1 MDYASSDEEDV
12 YMKSKSED
20 EEITD
25 LQDLRLDLDRF
36 QQVLIMCVFE
46 NVGGHCSGGAEEQC

>member
-1 MDYASSDEEDV
+1 MDYVSSDEEDV

-36 QQVLIMCVFE
+36 QQVLIMRAFE
-46 NVGGHCSGGAEEQC
+46 IVGGHCSGGAEEQC

>member
-1 MDYASSDEEDV
+1 MDYVSSDEEDV

-36 QQVLIMCVFE
+36 QQVLIMRVFE

>member
-1 MDYASSDEEDV
+1 MDYVSSDEEDV

-36 QQVLIMCVFE
+36 QQVLLMYVFE

>member
-1 MDYASSDEEDV
+1 MEYVSSDEEDV

-25 LQDLRLDLDRF
+25 LRDLRLDLDRF
-36 QQVLIMCVFE
+36 QQVLFMRTPE
-46 NVGGHCSGGAEEQC
+46 NVGRYCPGSAEEQC

>member
-1 MDYASSDEEDV
+1 MDYVSSDEEDV

-25 LQDLRLDLDRF
+25 LRDLRLDLDRF
-36 QQVLIMCVFE
+36 QQVLLMRTFE
-46 NVGGHCSGGAEEQC
+46 IVGGHCPGSVEEQC

>member
-1 MDYASSDEEDV
+1 MDYVSSDEEDV

-25 LQDLRLDLDRF
+25 LRDLRLDLDRF
-36 QQVLIMCVFE
+36 QQVPIMRAFE
-46 NVGGHCSGGAEEQC
+46 NVGGHCPGGAKEQC

>member
-1 MDYASSDEEDV
+1 MDYVSSDEEDV

-36 QQVLIMCVFE
+36 QQVLIMCAFE

>member
-1 MDYASSDEEDV
+1 MDYVSSDEEDV

-36 QQVLIMCVFE
+36 QQVLIMCGFE

>member
-1 MDYASSDEEDV
+1 MDYVSSDEEDV

-46 NVGGHCSGGAEEQC
+46 NGGGHCSGGAEEQC

>member
-1 MDYASSDEEDV
+1 MEYVSSDEEDV

-25 LQDLRLDLDRF
+25 LRDLRLDLDRF
-36 QQVLIMCVFE
+36 QQVLFMRTPE
-46 NVGGHCSGGAEEQC
+46 NVGRHCPGSAKEQC

>member
-1 MDYASSDEEDV
+1 MDYVSSDEEDV

-25 LQDLRLDLDRF
+25 LQDLRLEFLCFHRY
-36 QQVLIMCVFE
+36 
-46 NVGGHCSGGAEEQC
+46 